1 MSTIFETLAN
11 TSADYLHSQSLDAER
26 AEAIRAAILKQWKE
40 RDEPRAKHLAET
52 TGIGRYKMVFEYK
65 PQLEKDEFEQL
76 LPEELKNV
84 PSDKGSVFVWWG
96 AHDPSKYE
104 IHLNFETQR
113 NLRLNE
119 LKAVQEKEEKAGG
132 KIDPLDYGG
141 DPPTGTD
148 SDSEDEGVPF
158 QSWDTSITYTRCPKG
173 YHFIDDEGHISPNK
187 KHGGSGKKRNKKRE
201 REDDKTDAEKDAENR
216 QAILDDYAKDEATV
230 AEGVAAKRMRVE
242 SLKTLTALQTMYASL
257 SSVTNGKKWTEHAN
271 DDQASLA
278 LAWEKALLNDIT
290 HDAHDAFDVGI
301 KCAEE
306 ADARSAAVLEKCKD
320 GPPSA
325 AQRSAAAIAALAPE
339 A

>member
-1 MSTIFETLAN
+1 MSSIFDTLAN

-40 RDEPRAKHLAET
+40 RDEPKAKHLAET

-76 LPEELKNV
+76 IPEELKNV
-84 PSDKGSVFVWWG
+84 PSDKGSVFIWWG

-119 LKAVQEKEEKAGG
+119 LKAIQEKEEKAGG

-141 DPPTGTD
+141 DPPTG
-148 SDSEDEGVPF
+148 SESEEDEGGGF
-158 QSWDTSITYTRCPKG
+158 QQWDTTITYIRCPKG

-187 KHGGSGKKRNKKRE
+187 KRKRE

-216 QAILDDYAKDEATV
+216 QAIVDDYAKDEATV

-242 SLKTLTALQTMYASL
+242 NLRTLKGLRIMEQALEG
-257 SSVTNGKKWTEHAN
+257 VTGSEKWLEHAN
-271 DDQASLA
+271 DQASLA

-290 HDAHDAFDVGI
+290 HEAHDAF
-301 KCAEE
+301 
-306 ADARSAAVLEKCKD
+306 ADAI
-320 GPPSA
+320 
-325 AQRSAAAIAALAPE
+325 QRAGA
-339 A
+339 